1 MRVPTSRKAARVAA
15 IGPYVALVFVAATA
29 SVSAAEAA
37 AACPEGGVFDGKP
50 SSIHFRY
57 ENDHYAGQDQGYSSG
72 LRWQA
77 GSRDLTNDGCRTPL
91 RRVAD
96 AAFGWA
102 LPADPDALHLVAG
115 VEHHVYTPTD
125 RLRTDLIVDDRPYAG
140 WFYSTWGMRAE
151 SGRRRVEAAVDIGV
165 VGPRAQGEGAQ
176 NLLHRILGRPEFDGW
191 DNQLGNELGLNA
203 RYSDARRI
211 VLVDGS
217 SFGVDVIPHWGGSLG
232 NVATHAEA
240 GAELRLGWHL
250 PDDFGRW
257 PSSRGGQRSAYLFVT
272 GDGRY
277 VVRDLFLDGNT
288 FRDSHTVE
296 KKPWVGEAG
305 VGVAAHFGSMRVSF
319 SMQQRSR
326 EFEGQRV
333 LPRYGSL
340 AFTQTF

>member
-1 MRVPTSRKAARVAA
+1 MTVQNSRSAA
-15 IGPYVALVFVAATA
+15 PVAATGALVVLMAIAAPAVAA
-29 SVSAAEAA
+29 SSTTCA
-37 AACPEGGVFDGKP
+37 EGGVFDGKP
-50 SSIHFRY
+50 SSILFRY

-77 GSRDLTNDGCRTPL
+77 GSRDLAGDTCRTTL
-91 RRVAD
+91 RRFGD
-96 AAFGWA
+96 AAFGWTM
-102 LPADPDALHLVAG
+102 PADPDALHLLVG

-140 WFYSTWGMRAE
+140 WFFSSWGMRAE
-151 SGRRRVEAAVDIGV
+151 SGRRRVEAAIDIGV
-165 VGPRAQGEGAQ
+165 VGPWAQGEGAQ

-191 DNQLGNELGLNA
+191 DNQLGNELGINA
-203 RYSDARRI
+203 RYRDARRV
-211 VLVDGS
+211 VLVEGRS
-217 SFGVDVIPHWGGSLG
+217 LGLDVIPHWGGSVG

-240 GAELRLGWHL
+240 GAELRFGWHL

-257 PSSRGGQRSAYLFVT
+257 ASSRGGQRAVYLFVT

-277 VVRDLFLDGNT
+277 VARDLFLDGNT
-288 FRDSHTVE
+288 FRDSHSVE

>member
-1 MRVPTSRKAARVAA
+1 MTVRASRGAAHRAA
-15 IGPYVALVFVAATA
+15 TVALAVVVAIATPAVA
-29 SVSAAEAA
+29 SSSSTCA
-37 AACPEGGVFDGKP
+37 EGGVFDGKP
-50 SSIHFRY
+50 SSVHFRY

-77 GSRDLTNDGCRTPL
+77 GSRDLSRDSCRTAL
-91 RRVAD
+91 RRFGD

-102 LPADPDALHLVAG
+102 MPADPDALHLHVG

-140 WFYSTWGMRAE
+140 WFFSTWGMRAE

-165 VGPRAQGEGAQ
+165 VGPWAQGEAAQ

-191 DNQLGNELGLNA
+191 DNQLGNELGINA
-203 RYSDARRI
+203 RYRDARRV
-211 VLVDGS
+211 VLVEGR
-217 SFGVDVIPHWGGSLG
+217 SFGLDVIPHWGASLG
-232 NVATHAEA
+232 NVATHTEA
-240 GAELRLGWHL
+240 GAELRFGWQL

-257 PSSRGGQRSAYLFVT
+257 PSSRGGQRAVYLFVT

-277 VVRDLFLDGNT
+277 VARDLFLDGNT
-288 FRDSHTVE
+288 FRDSHSVE
-296 KKPWVGEAG
+296 KKAWVGEAG

>member
-1 MRVPTSRKAARVAA
+1 MTTPMSQKAAHRAA
-15 IGPYVALVFVAATA
+15 LVALVAIAAAPAVAASPAA
-29 SVSAAEAA
+29 S
-37 AACPEGGVFDGKP
+37 CPEGVFDGKP

-77 GSRDLTNDGCRTPL
+77 GSRDLSGDSCRTAL
-91 RRVAD
+91 RRVGD
-96 AAFGWA
+96 ALFGWA
-102 LPADPDALHLVAG
+102 LPSDPEALHLVAG
-115 VEHHVYTPTD
+115 VEHHVYTPSD
-125 RLRTDLIVDDRPYAG
+125 RLRTDLVVADRPYAG
-140 WFYSTWGMRAE
+140 WFFSTWGMRAE
-151 SGRRRVEAAVDIGV
+151 RGRRRVEAAVDIGV
-165 VGPRAQGEGAQ
+165 VGPWAQGEAAQ
-176 NLLHRILGRPEFDGW
+176 NLLHRILGRPEFSGW
-191 DNQLGNELGLNA
+191 DNQLGNELGITA
-203 RYSDARRI
+203 RYRDARRV
-211 VLVDGS
+211 VLAEGRTL
-217 SFGVDVIPHWGGSLG
+217 GLDVIPHWGGSLG

-240 GAELRLGWHL
+240 GAELRLGWRL

-257 PSSRGGQRSAYLFVT
+257 PSSRRGERSAYLFVA

-288 FRDSHTVE
+288 FRDSHSVE
-296 KKPWVGEAG
+296 RRPWVGEAS

-326 EFEGQRV
+326 EFDGQAV